1 MNLAPM
7 RYKGYVFPHNPR
19 IYGIRYERKIAVG
32 KVPFGRYTMKNM
44 GMSYRV
50 LSGEGEFV
58 GDGAYDEFKKLAT
71 IFYDEGP
78 GALYHPIWQL
88 SNAYFVSL
96 TLEQEPTENYV
107 KYSFEFWEDYNYYRT
122 DPVLVKSSNQVNKS
136 SAGNTGNSGNA
147 AANTTVY
154 TVVSGDTMW
163 AIAKKYGVTLSALID
178 ANPQVKNPNL
188 IYVGDKLTIP
198 GV

>member
-1 MNLAPM
+1 MKLAPM
-7 RYKGYVFPHNPR
+7 RYKDYVFPHNPR

-44 GMSYRV
+44 GMTYRV

-58 GDGAYDEFKKLAT
+58 GEGAYDEFRKLAT
-71 IFYDEGP
+71 VFYDEKP
-78 GALYHPIWQL
+78 GALYHPVWQL

-107 KYSFEFWEDYNYYRT
+107 RYSFEFWEDYDDYET
-122 DPVLVKSSNQVNKS
+122 APIKLK
-136 SAGNTGNSGNA
+136 AASGSDA
-147 AANTTVY
+147 QTSDTKTQKKTHKV
-154 TVVSGDTMW
+154 TSGETMW
-163 AIAKKYGVTLSALID
+163 GIAGRYGVSLSALIA

-188 IYVGDKLTIP
+188 IYVGDILNIP
-198 GV
+198 GGSV